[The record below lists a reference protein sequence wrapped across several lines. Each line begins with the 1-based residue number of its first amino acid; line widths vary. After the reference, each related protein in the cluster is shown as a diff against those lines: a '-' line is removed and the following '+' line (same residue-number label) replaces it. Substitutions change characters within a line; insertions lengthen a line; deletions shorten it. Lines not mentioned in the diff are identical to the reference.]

1 MVPADLQHPELSHL
15 SDLKYLE
22 CVIKEGMRLWP
33 VSAITSFR
41 LASKDIPYNDLII
54 PKGSF
59 LLIPSY
65 VISRTAD
72 IKVSTVTF
80 VNILSLF
87 CMNIIARIPRV
98 SFQIAGWTRIPMA
111 S

>member
-1 MVPADLQHPELSHL
+1 MIPADVQHPELSHL

-72 IKVSTVTF
+72 IKVSTVFFF
-80 VNILSLF
+80 VSRLSLL
-87 CMNIIARIPRV
+87 RV
-98 SFQIAGWTRIPMA
+98 VLGSRQFPSRSLAGRG
-111 S
+111 SLR